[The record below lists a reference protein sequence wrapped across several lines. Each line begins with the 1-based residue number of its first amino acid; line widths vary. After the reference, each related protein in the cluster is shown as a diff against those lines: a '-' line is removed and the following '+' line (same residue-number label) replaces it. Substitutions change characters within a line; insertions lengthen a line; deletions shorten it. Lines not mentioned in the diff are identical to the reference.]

1 MIWKEKQNYNNNDDD
16 NIIIPFTLTNHLGG
30 DTDPKRSR

>member
-16 NIIIPFTLTNHLGG
+16 NIIIPLTLTNHLRG